1 MAPVRGAIKRG
12 AALCQFLV
20 FGDHR
25 DAVKLLEEMVVAQF
39 GFLLVDGVILSA
51 AAFRAER
58 RISHAHASVYGRSLT
73 RLNCAGFREDA
84 PQASTRFKLSYY
96 RGDYL
101 CIFSPERLLHRNG
114 SVDPAGFEPASA
126 L

>member
-1 MAPVRGAIKRG
+1 
-12 AALCQFLV
+12 
-20 FGDHR
+20 
-25 DAVKLLEEMVVAQF
+25 VAQF

-51 AAFRAER
+51 AAFQAER

-101 CIFSPERLLHRNG
+101 CIFFPERLLHRNG
-114 SVDPAGFEPASA
+114 SVDPAGVETRICTLTESRATRCTTGPEGSV
-126 L
+126 